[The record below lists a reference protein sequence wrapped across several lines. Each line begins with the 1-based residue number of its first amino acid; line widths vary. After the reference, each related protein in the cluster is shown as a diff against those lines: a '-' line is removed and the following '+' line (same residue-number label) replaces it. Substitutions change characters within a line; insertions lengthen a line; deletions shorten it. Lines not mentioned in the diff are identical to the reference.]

1 RGLPAPPRRGGRRS
15 RALPMTERSL
25 LRTTV
30 LLASLALTGTSPADE
45 PTLTNRPPAPNEW
58 GYRPDDGSVV
68 ALNPPSLTWV
78 LEPDAAS
85 YTVQWAST
93 PDFRDAT
100 TIEGVPWPTYTH
112 HAPLAPGDYAW
123 RY

>member
-1 RGLPAPPRRGGRRS
+1 
-15 RALPMTERSL
+15 
-25 LRTTV
+25 
-30 LLASLALTGTSPADE
+30 
-45 PTLTNRPPAPNEW
+45 
-58 GYRPDDGSVV
+58 
-68 ALNPPSLTWV
+68 NPPSLTWV

-123 RY
+123 RYRFRAEDGDESNWSVARRFTVPPDAVAFPLPTRAEQRERVPSGHPRLFLRPE